1 MNLGPP
7 EPPPGKP
14 HTAAAWTSSGCERW
28 PRAPLVVAELKSWSW
43 RDAPLGEGGRRGSRW
58 REGSPAGPGVQRR
71 WWRRARLVCACV
83 CVCVCVSLGNRSRDR
98 LGPDRPSAWAAALGH
113 SGRPWGAPGRGDGG
127 AASRPYG
134 ALPGL
139 GPHPCQPGGQTRT
152 PGRGGGPRAW
162 KHVLKWSE
170 LTLNDAPGLDNPYLE
185 YLMWLPLLL
194 NARHLILQYLTF

>member
-1 MNLGPP
+1 MNLDPP

-28 PRAPLVVAELKSWSW
+28 PRAPLVVAKLSPGAGGTRRSGKVGGGG
-43 RDAPLGEGGRRGSRW
+43 PGGGRGRRRGLESSGGGGGR
-58 REGSPAGPGVQRR
+58 GLCVH
-71 WWRRARLVCACV
+71 VCACV
-83 CVCVCVSLGNRSRDR
+83 CR
-98 LGPDRPSAWAAALGH
+98 LGTAAGTDSARIAPRPGLLRSTLRSAL
-113 SGRPWGAPGRGDGG
+113 GAPGRGDGG
-127 AASRPYG
+127 AASRPCG

-152 PGRGGGPRAW
+152 PGRGGGPRGW

-194 NARHLILQYLTF
+194 NARHLTLQDLTF